1 MAGASFEIKLDDPE
15 ADLTQEIFIFRRFH
29 AFFSP
34 FPLYIP
40 RCLLRTSKRRS
51 VTTSSSWTR
60 ARPVRGPFLIAHRCV
75 LRSFE
80 PATGA
85 KTGVAQVFCQVGILF
100 RAFGQNPTDEELAEM
115 LRPIPQSGLDVWG
128 STKMSFLMVSY

>member
-1 MAGASFEIKLDDPE
+1 MSLEDQQEKVRDNFKLLDQSK
-15 ADLTQEIFIFRRFH
+15 TG
-29 AFFSP
+29 SG
-34 FPLYIP
+34 PL
-40 RCLLRTSKRRS
+40 SK
-51 VTTSSSWTR
+51 
-60 ARPVRGPFLIAHRCV
+60 AHRCV

-85 KTGVAQVFCQVGILF
+85 KIGVAQVFCQVGILF